1 MDISITMRM
10 FNKECRQSKHM
21 AERRFRLPW
30 RRVSAETIESPVETA
45 VERVG
50 IANKTMAQVAGLSQ
64 IFEDTEILRNH
75 KKAFKRTKFDDEF
88 DLYDE
93 MLRLDP
99 ELNGAVRSV
108 ALTAN
113 NWSVDYA
120 SGKNRRIRAAIK
132 ELVEERLDFDDILIN
147 MLRNLMVY
155 GNDINKLVGKT
166 GVGITGVESLP
177 IHQITIKDDRG
188 IQPPSVTRE
197 SPITVAK
204 TYLLRENETYP
215 KIFDVSEILHVRMDF
230 RSNWFQDRLGR
241 WSYGV
246 WGASRFSALKQAIR
260 AKYNTI
266 NNRISLEEALTKQ
279 YVTIGMQAIEHIQD
293 PEEAQA
299 RLGHI
304 MDEVAKLLE
313 GLRGDQIPILPEYV
327 KLEHMDLR
335 NTIPDSTSFLDMV
348 NADISAFLQVPRVAA
363 GQERGSTFAA
373 TYQASMWSINAIRRL
388 QKIAQESCN
397 ELFIKHLELLGIPAK
412 KGDLPR
418 FEFAPLEE
426 ESRSETTKRAS
437 LGYQQGVFT
446 QNEARH
452 LLGMQKVKGGDE
464 FKDGASRVP
473 FEQTRSNTTKEEE
486 L

>member
-1 MDISITMRM
+1 
-10 FNKECRQSKHM
+10 M
-21 AERRFRLPW
+21 AERRFRLFG
-30 RRVSAETIESPVETA
+30 RRKPVIAQENTSQIP

-50 IANKTMAQVAGLSQ
+50 IANKTMAQVAGLSN
-64 IFEDTEILRNH
+64 IFEDTKLLRDH
-75 KKAFKRTKFDDEF
+75 SRSFTRSQFDDEF

-113 NWSVDYA
+113 NWDIDYTT
-120 SGKNRRIRAAIK
+120 GKNRRVRAAIRD
-132 ELVEERLDFDDILIN
+132 LVERLDMDDILIN

-166 GVGITGVESLP
+166 GVGITAVESLP

-188 IQPPSVTRE
+188 LQPPSVNRDA
-197 SPITVAK
+197 PIMKPK
-204 TYLLRENETYP
+204 TYLLRENETYS

-241 WSYGV
+241 WTYGV

-279 YVTIGMQAIEHIQD
+279 YVTIGMEAIEHIQD

-299 RLGHI
+299 RLTHI
-304 MDEVAKLLE
+304 MDEVSKLLE
-313 GLRGDQIPILPEYV
+313 GLRGDQIPILPSYV

-348 NADISAFLQVPRVAA
+348 NADISAVLQVPRVAA
-363 GQERGSTFAA
+363 GQEKGSTFAA

-388 QKIAQESCN
+388 QKIAIESCQ
-397 ELFIKHLELLGIPAK
+397 ELFLKHLELVGLEAK
-412 KGDLPR
+412 KSDLPS
-418 FEFAPLEE
+418 FTFAPLEE
-426 ESRSETTKRAS
+426 ETRGETAKRAT
-437 LGYQQGVFT
+437 LGYTQGIMT
-446 QNEARH
+446 QNEARE
-452 LLGMQKVKGGDE
+452 LIGLQKVKDGDE
-464 FKDGASRVP
+464 FKEATSRVP
-473 FEQTRSNTTKEEE
+473 FEQTRSNSTKESE